1 MQVCRRNAL
10 QFRLLS
16 ALAVL
21 LLSGCQATYSL
32 SSRERK
38 IAAAARPMLELD
50 PDVVWTEAYNR
61 LIELSPDSVA
71 YLAERPLMTR
81 RCAPDDLRVLLHTSL
96 MRLLIAPHDAPRLS
110 LTCFETT
117 LGVLHFDPKA
127 SGHHIGTVHLPA
139 GPLPRRWHDLFPADF
154 DHRVTPHI
162 DADLDRLALRL
173 WWQRHRDE
181 VASHVAVAPLRPQ
194 VQWLWPVLSRRYAD
208 QWRYSPEPAAIL
220 CCDGWTEYHA
230 SPAQPMMPT
239 LIRAGSSNYDLVRA
253 ACVLLGRH
261 SHPAVQDRLI
271 ELVGSS
277 SAVVSY
283 NARFS
288 LGYAADPR
296 IRALIKRHSP
306 QADRQRPKGEPAA
319 KPRVIKT

>member
-1 MQVCRRNAL
+1 MQVGRRNVP
-10 QFRLLS
+10 QILLPA
-16 ALAVL
+16 ALAIL
-21 LLSGCQATYSL
+21 LLSGCQATNGL
-32 SSRERK
+32 SSRERE

-50 PDVVWTEAYNR
+50 PDAVWTDAYNR
-61 LIELSPDSVA
+61 LLEFGPESVA
-71 YLAERPLMTR
+71 YLAEHPLMKR

-127 SGHHIGTVHLPA
+127 SRHRIGTVHRAA
-139 GPLPRRWHDLFPADF
+139 GPLPRSWHDLFPADF

-173 WWQRHRDE
+173 WWQRHRAE
-181 VASHVAVAPLRPQ
+181 LASHVAVAPLRPQ
-194 VQWLWPVLSRRYAD
+194 VRWLWPVLSRRYAD
-208 QWRYSPEPAAIL
+208 QWRYSPQPAAVL
-220 CCDGWTEYHA
+220 CRAAGFEPDV
-230 SPAQPMMPT
+230 SLAQAATPT
-239 LIRAGSSNYDLVRA
+239 LIQAESSNYDLVRA

-261 SHPAVQDRLI
+261 SDPAIQNRLI

-277 SAVVSY
+277 SDVAAH

-296 IRALIKRHSP
+296 IRALIQRHRP
-306 QADRQRPKGEPAA
+306 EANRARPKGAREAG
-319 KPRVIKT
+319 PRVIKT